1 MSTTPP
7 NPISPTTP
15 ATTTTMPPRPHLP
28 TTTSTTSTTPLLPP
42 LTLIVATT
50 PITTP
55 KNASSH
61 RRLGIGHAGTL
72 PWPRIKSDMTFFS
85 RVTTR
90 PPPPFSPPSS
100 PHERSAINAVIMGR
114 KTYDS
119 LPARFRPLP
128 GRVNV
133 VITRDVSGRE
143 RGRVEAEWRAAGE
156 RERKREEEKKRERD
170 GGVGVGVDGVGGS
183 GTSGPDTT
191 TITTT
196 QSQSQS
202 VPEADAE
209 AEQTPDILVSN
220 SLDSAL
226 TALAD
231 AFKPGPPAPG
241 KLTRDGTRRLGAVYV
256 IGGAEIYASALGM
269 GGLGGKGMRIVMT
282 DIRRVG
288 EGVDDVDV
296 ENAVD
301 GYECDT
307 FFPVDGEELVGE
319 GGGWK
324 GVGKGEL
331 EGWVGEE
338 VGEGWVREGEVR
350 LRVRGFERV

>member
-1 MSTTPP
+1 
-7 NPISPTTP
+7 
-15 ATTTTMPPRPHLP
+15 MPPRPHLP
-28 TTTSTTSTTPLLPP
+28 TTTTTSTTPLLPP

-55 KNASSH
+55 TNASSH

-90 PPPPFSPPSS
+90 PPPPLSPPPSS

-143 RGRVEAEWRAAGE
+143 RGRVEAEWRGARE
-156 RERKREEEKKRERD
+156 RERQRQRQRERD
-170 GGVGVGVDGVGGS
+170 GGVGVDGMT
-183 GTSGPDTT
+183 GTNVPSTF
-191 TITTT
+191 TTT
-196 QSQSQS
+196 QSQSQSQPVS

-241 KLTRDGTRRLGAVYV
+241 KLTRGGTRRLGAV
-256 IGGAEIYASALGM
+256 
-269 GGLGGKGMRIVMT
+269 
-282 DIRRVG
+282 
-288 EGVDDVDV
+288 
-296 ENAVD
+296 
-301 GYECDT
+301 
-307 FFPVDGEELVGE
+307 
-319 GGGWK
+319 
-324 GVGKGEL
+324 
-331 EGWVGEE
+331 
-338 VGEGWVREGEVR
+338 
-350 LRVRGFERV
+350 

>member
-7 NPISPTTP
+7 NPISTTKTT
-15 ATTTTMPPRPHLP
+15 TTTTMPPRPHLP
-28 TTTSTTSTTPLLPP
+28 TTTTLPP

-50 PITTP
+50 PITPITTP
-55 KNASSH
+55 NTPSSPPH

-90 PPPPFSPPSS
+90 PPPP
-100 PHERSAINAVIMGR
+100 HEKTNSINAVIMGR

-143 RGRVEAEWRAAGE
+143 RGRVEGEWRAARLRE
-156 RERKREEEKKRERD
+156 REREKMKKEKEGNGGRG
-170 GGVGVGVDGVGGS
+170 GGVSVPS
-183 GTSGPDTT
+183 ATT
-191 TITTT
+191 TTT

-202 VPEADAE
+202 APVPEAATDE
-209 AEQTPDILVSN
+209 QTQTPDILISN
-220 SLDSAL
+220 SLESAL
-226 TALAD
+226 SALAD
-231 AFKPGPPAPG
+231 AFNPAPPGGGPG
-241 KLTRDGTRRLGAVYV
+241 KLTRGGQRRLGAVYV
-256 IGGAEIYASALGM
+256 IGGAEVYASALQ
-269 GGLGGKGMRIVMT
+269 LGKREGMRIVMT

-288 EGVDDVDV
+288 EDGDGDGDV

-307 FFPVDGEELVGE
+307 FFPVGGEELMGE
-319 GGGWK
+319 GGGWR
-324 GVGKGEL
+324 GVGRGEL

-338 VGEGWVREGEVR
+338 VGEGWVSEGEVR
-350 LRVRGFERV
+350 LRVRGFERVEV